1 MAVGEYH
8 VKAMKKEIKGEK
20 YIYLLMGYERAKKTI
35 KKYSSVGI
43 DTGMVGGQNFWRAF
57 SIQEYQGKTLLI
69 EKRSSKNCADFSRVF
84 EISDSKEYSRVYIYT
99 YINESGDDCSARW
112 EH

>member
-1 MAVGEYH
+1 
-8 VKAMKKEIKGEK
+8 MKKEIKGEK
-20 YIYLLMGYERAKKTI
+20 YIYLLMGYMLAKAS
-35 KKYSSVGI
+35 KKHYASVGN
-43 DTGMVGGQNFWRAF
+43 DNGMRGGFNYWRGF
-57 SIQEYQGKTLLI
+57 TIQKYQDKVLLI
-69 EKRSSKNCADFSRVF
+69 ERKSSKACADFSRVF